1 MDNKNLKP
9 HLLLLFFI
17 TLLSLDSC
25 SDSKK
30 NRNAKEEISAPNQ
43 IIPIAE
49 AKSMYRN
56 YSERR
61 LPLIQKYEDS
71 INNKTGIDKKF
82 DVARYVS
89 YDYET
94 IKQYLA
100 YIEEEAKNANTD
112 ISTLRFYFSNYS
124 NKPVFHVKD
133 SVLHPR
139 QNSIILS
146 PTLKKGDKNYLFY
159 IENTKEGAQP
169 ILLSDSFGEIKGYG
183 LNNAIH
189 TSHATIIPNFAKPN
203 AILYAETSLTMNR
216 GHSAPPNE

>member
-1 MDNKNLKP
+1 MTSRNKKP

-17 TLLSLDSC
+17 ILLSLHSC
-25 SDSKK
+25 SDSEKK
-30 NRNAKEEISAPNQ
+30 ETVEEEVSAPEQ
-43 IIPIAE
+43 IIPISE

-71 INNKTGIDKKF
+71 INRETGLDNKF
-82 DVARYVS
+82 DVTRYVS

-94 IKQYLA
+94 IKQYLT
-100 YIEEEAKNANTD
+100 YIEAEAKKAD
-112 ISTLRFYFSNYS
+112 VEISTLRFYFSNYPD
-124 NKPVFHVKD
+124 KPVFNVND

-159 IENTKEGAQP
+159 VENTTENTKP
-169 ILLSDSFGEIKGYG
+169 ILLSDSFGEIKGFG
-183 LNNAIH
+183 LNKVNQK
-189 TSHATIIPNFAKPN
+189 SHASIIPKFTKPN
-203 AILYAETSLTMNR
+203 APMFAEKSLTMNR
-216 GHSAPPNE
+216 GHSSPPPE